1 MPDWKA
7 LAQARGVPATD
18 ALAARLTEL
27 EETFAPIRARLEW
40 TEEPPIVF
48 LPDMDEE
55 RPQ

>member
-18 ALAARLTEL
+18 ALAARLAEL
-27 EETFAPIRARLEW
+27 EEVFAPIRASLEW
-40 TEEPPIVF
+40 TEEPPVVF
-48 LPDMDEE
+48 VPEADEE